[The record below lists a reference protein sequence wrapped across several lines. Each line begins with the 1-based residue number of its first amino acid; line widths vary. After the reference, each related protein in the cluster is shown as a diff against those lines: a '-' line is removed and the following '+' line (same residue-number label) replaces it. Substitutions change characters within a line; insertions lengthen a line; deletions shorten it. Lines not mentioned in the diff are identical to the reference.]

1 VKDGKLLRIVHSGTF
16 DFIVS
21 ELILGNAVFVGVV
34 AHAHIRLAVS
44 GKPSTLPLGYQVV
57 QMMFTSLFLIEWII
71 RLLAYGRS
79 FFTCVEKFWHMF
91 DTGVV
96 MFSTVDLIL
105 GLVASQSR
113 NNAAT
118 GTLLRMFRTLRMVRA
133 IRMVRVLRV
142 FKELRYIILALRRS
156 ATLLI
161 WPLVFLTILM
171 YMCTIVISTS
181 VPSDI
186 RGSTGQSRKL
196 LVNNFGSVFKAMK
209 TLFMTASGG
218 MDWSAAVGSLS
229 SGDDTSYLVFVTYII
244 LSKFLLLNLLSGIFV
259 LSVFENCKAD
269 DQRMLQ
275 EQILNKSSPGGRLRS
290 VFEHVDVTGTG
301 TIHVDSL
308 ENLLFDQTVADV
320 LEEMD
325 MDPSVVAGVFK
336 LLDVDDSGYVS
347 IDELMITLFRLQAHN
362 QVVDLPSLLHESRK
376 VGCHL
381 VKATQASEDGISE
394 LKQALCQ
401 IQTLQR
407 QSHEALCN
415 VRNPGDCKDHQP
427 SMADSANN

>member
-1 VKDGKLLRIVHSGTF
+1 L
-16 DFIVS
+16 
-21 ELILGNAVFVGVV
+21 
-34 AHAHIRLAVS
+34 AH
-44 GKPSTLPLGYQVV
+44 
-57 QMMFTSLFLIEWII
+57 
-71 RLLAYGRS
+71 GRS
-79 FFTCVEKFWHMF
+79 FFTCGEKLWHMF

-96 MFSTVDLIL
+96 TFSTVDLII
-105 GLVASQSR
+105 GFAASQNR

-133 IRMVRVLRV
+133 IRMVRVLKV

-171 YMCTIVISTS
+171 YTCTIVISTS

-290 VFEHVDVTGTG
+290 VLEQVDVTGTG
-301 TIHVDSL
+301 TIHVNNL
-308 ENLLFDQTVADV
+308 ENLLFDQMVADV

-325 MDPSVVAGVFK
+325 MDPSEVAGVFK
-336 LLDVDDSGYVS
+336 LLDVDNRGYVS

-381 VKATQASEDGISE
+381 VRATQASEDGISE

-401 IQTLQR
+401 IQTLQQ

-415 VRNPGDCKDHQP
+415 LRDPGEVGKRRII
-427 SMADSANN
+427 

>member
-1 VKDGKLLRIVHSGTF
+1 
-16 DFIVS
+16 
-21 ELILGNAVFVGVV
+21 
-34 AHAHIRLAVS
+34 
-44 GKPSTLPLGYQVV
+44 
-57 QMMFTSLFLIEWII
+57 
-71 RLLAYGRS
+71 
-79 FFTCVEKFWHMF
+79 
-91 DTGVV
+91 
-96 MFSTVDLIL
+96 VD
-105 GLVASQSR
+105 
-113 NNAAT
+113 N
-118 GTLLRMFRTLRMVRA
+118 
-133 IRMVRVLRV
+133 
-142 FKELRYIILALRRS
+142 
-156 ATLLI
+156 
-161 WPLVFLTILM
+161 
-171 YMCTIVISTS
+171 
-181 VPSDI
+181 
-186 RGSTGQSRKL
+186 
-196 LVNNFGSVFKAMK
+196 
-209 TLFMTASGG
+209 
-218 MDWSAAVGSLS
+218 
-229 SGDDTSYLVFVTYII
+229 
-244 LSKFLLLNLLSGIFV
+244 
-259 LSVFENCKAD
+259 
-269 DQRMLQ
+269 
-275 EQILNKSSPGGRLRS
+275 
-290 VFEHVDVTGTG
+290 
-301 TIHVDSL
+301 L

>member
-1 VKDGKLLRIVHSGTF
+1 
-16 DFIVS
+16 
-21 ELILGNAVFVGVV
+21 
-34 AHAHIRLAVS
+34 
-44 GKPSTLPLGYQVV
+44 
-57 QMMFTSLFLIEWII
+57 
-71 RLLAYGRS
+71 
-79 FFTCVEKFWHMF
+79 MF

-142 FKELRYIILALRRS
+142 FKELRYIILALLRS

-171 YMCTIVISTS
+171 YTCTIVISTS

-196 LVNNFGSVFKAMK
+196 LVDNFGSVFKAMK
-209 TLFMTASGG
+209 TLFMSASGA
-218 MDWSAAVGSLS
+218 MDWSTAVGSLS

-325 MDPSVVAGVFK
+325 MDPSVVAAF
-336 LLDVDDSGYVS
+336 S
-347 IDELMITLFRLQAHN
+347 N
-362 QVVDLPSLLHESRK
+362 
-376 VGCHL
+376 C
-381 VKATQASEDGISE
+381 
-394 LKQALCQ
+394 
-401 IQTLQR
+401 
-407 QSHEALCN
+407 
-415 VRNPGDCKDHQP
+415 
-427 SMADSANN
+427 